1 MYAIRN
7 ALIALLLS
15 LPLIGQS
22 DEQTNT
28 DCEEAFFALPQA
40 LAHAGIEDAQAK
52 TLPGYPHLGINRWLA
67 YQQQQASTEAQQQ
80 HWIRLATAK
89 AWQDQALMSQR
100 LPAEGDGF
108 TPASAQALLN
118 TCLPVLAARTEFAAL
133 PQADIPDSYATWLRV
148 IGLYPVTARLAAGFI
163 EDYHETM
170 TARFNAPLPR
180 ARQQF
185 APLVSSEAPV
195 TPSSLSDNPLQIPL
209 PDDEQRQAL
218 LKHYAPALSVADTQ
232 TWNRPGRVELDESGL
247 PMINTR
253 EPVSYT
259 WISWTRFQGQNLLQL
274 NYQFWFSQR
283 PKTGWLDGY
292 GGTLDG
298 LIWRVTLKPDGHVLF
313 YDSIHPCGCYHKI
326 YPVDPN
332 LKPADMKGDKP
343 VLYPGTVAD
352 ARDQRVS
359 LLLEPD
365 THYLVQVGRVDDSL
379 PVTPYSFASADRLRA
394 LPQPDGR
401 IGSLFNGKG
410 LVPVSKRG
418 ERFYLWPMGIP
429 SAGAMRQPGEH
440 AIAFK
445 GRRHFDEAKLAEALF
460 E

>member
-1 MYAIRN
+1 MSQPLQAAPPLNPLGCREWFDAAGQALERHAIHDAGSQRIAWYPHLRATRWLAAIRPRPGDRDAGRFWLQRLADEAEQGWQAELQRLPGP
-7 ALIALLLS
+7 ALEPADGEQRLDRMRACIRVLLPTTDPGRVPALEIPDAYSQWRRILGIYPVTRLLATPS
-15 LPLIGQS
+15 VKSYREDMLERFDRDTDSDRFHYLPPVFNGTPPRP
-22 DEQTNT
+22 D
-28 DCEEAFFALPQA
+28 A
-40 LAHAGIEDAQAK
+40 LAH
-52 TLPGYPHLGINRWLA
+52 N
-67 YQQQQASTEAQQQ
+67 
-80 HWIRLATAK
+80 
-89 AWQDQALMSQR
+89 ALEMPWPTQ
-100 LPAEGDGF
+100 G
-108 TPASAQALLN
+108 
-118 TCLPVLAARTEFAAL
+118 AAMA
-133 PQADIPDSYATWLRV
+133 
-148 IGLYPVTARLAAGFI
+148 
-163 EDYHETM
+163 M
-170 TARFNAPLPR
+170 
-180 ARQQF
+180 
-185 APLVSSEAPV
+185 
-195 TPSSLSDNPLQIPL
+195 LS
-209 PDDEQRQAL
+209 
-218 LKHYAPALSVADTQ
+218 HYAPVVSVADDDPANQ
-232 TWNRPGRVELDESGL
+232 PGTVGLSNGTPQGL
-247 PMINTR
+247 PMGATA
-253 EPVSYT
+253 YT
-259 WISWTRFQGQNLLQL
+259 WISWQSFRDRPVLQL